1 MINIP
6 LTSLIYV
13 LLLLLIPLGLCFF
26 YELKLTKNILISA
39 SRMLLQLTFIGVFL
53 KYLFTLNNSYV
64 NILWLTVMVLSAVFT
79 TIKSASIRIKA
90 LLLPTFIS
98 FFTVIFLIVLYLN
111 KIVISLDSIFSAR
124 YLIVIGG
131 MLLGNSLRSNILG
144 ITTFYSSILKEEK
157 KYLYLLSLGATPKEA
172 RLPFLRKSLSL
183 ALKPSIATMGTLG
196 LVSIPGMMTGV
207 ILGGT
212 SPLVALKYQIM
223 IMLAILTSTSSTLT
237 LSLFLTSKSC
247 FDSTGMLKKDIFS

>member
-1 MINIP
+1 MIDIP
-6 LTSLIYV
+6 LPSLIYV
-13 LLLLLIPLGLCFF
+13 LLLLLIPLSLCFF
-26 YELKLTKNILISA
+26 YELKLTKNILVSA
-39 SRMLLQLTFIGVFL
+39 CRMLLQLTFIGIFL
-53 KYLFTLNNSYV
+53 KYLFTLNNSYI
-64 NILWLTVMVLSAVFT
+64 NILWLTVMVFSAVFT
-79 TIKSASIRIKA
+79 AIKSASIKIKA
-90 LLLPTFIS
+90 LLVPTFLS
-98 FFTVIFLIVLYLN
+98 FFTVTFLIVLYLN

-144 ITTFYSSILKEEK
+144 ITTFYSSIKKEEK
-157 KYLYLLSLGATPKEA
+157 KYLYLLSLGATSKEA
-172 RLPFLRKSLSL
+172 KLPFLRKSLSL

-223 IMLAILTSTSSTLT
+223 IMLAILTSTSSSLTLT
-237 LSLFLTSKSC
+237 LYLTSKSC
-247 FDSTGMLKKDIFS
+247 FDSTGMLKKDIFC